1 MKLSI
6 KQTKNNT
13 FFYMVKSFR
22 KNGKSTSKIIEC
34 LGKLEDVILK
44 ANGEDPVAWA
54 KKYVAQKTKEEK
66 ENKAVYYEKITEGA
80 PLSNEQLV
88 FNIGYLFLSK
98 IYHELKLDEI
108 CKNISKQYI

>member
-66 ENKAVYYEKITEGA
+66 
-80 PLSNEQLV
+80 
-88 FNIGYLFLSK
+88 
-98 IYHELKLDEI
+98 
-108 CKNISKQYI
+108 